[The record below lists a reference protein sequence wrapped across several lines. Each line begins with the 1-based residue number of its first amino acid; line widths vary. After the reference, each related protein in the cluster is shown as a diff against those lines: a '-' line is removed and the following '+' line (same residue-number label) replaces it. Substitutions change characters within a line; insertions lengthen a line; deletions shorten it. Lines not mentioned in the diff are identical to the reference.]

1 MLQASEL
8 ALLQV
13 RLLPLTSDSDS
24 IPFFRSLRIQFSYQV
39 ETSPLWL
46 HSFHFTSLASI
57 SPLLSLVSCF
67 MPHFPIDRDP
77 NKFDELR
84 VRVSALGNYSVRGYV
99 TDIQLPVFWIVII
112 GIIWIVICLIGII
125 WIVAISLYG
134 V

>member
-1 MLQASEL
+1 
-8 ALLQV
+8 
-13 RLLPLTSDSDS
+13 
-24 IPFFRSLRIQFSYQV
+24 
-39 ETSPLWL
+39 
-46 HSFHFTSLASI
+46 
-57 SPLLSLVSCF
+57 
-67 MPHFPIDRDP
+67 
-77 NKFDELR
+77 

>member
-1 MLQASEL
+1 ML
-8 ALLQV
+8 
-13 RLLPLTSDSDS
+13 
-24 IPFFRSLRIQFSYQV
+24 
-39 ETSPLWL
+39 
-46 HSFHFTSLASI
+46 
-57 SPLLSLVSCF
+57 
-67 MPHFPIDRDP
+67 HFPIDRDP